1 MTLSA
6 DAPGVGAG
14 AHWVSSRRPGWCS
27 LPDEVGSPP
36 RDGRRNDEEKR
47 KEDGEEG
54 SAAGSLG
61 FGAKKMSRNTHAPS
75 LPANGRLTPAGYA
88 GDVMVNIGTQRKGAG
103 QRR

>member
-1 MTLSA
+1 
-6 DAPGVGAG
+6 
-14 AHWVSSRRPGWCS
+14 

-61 FGAKKMSRNTHAPS
+61 FGAKKMSRKTHAPS
-75 LPANGRLTPAGYA
+75 LPANGPLTAAGYA
-88 GDVMVNIGTQRKGAG
+88 GDVMITIGILRKGAG